1 MLPDSFFARL
11 SQDLKRVAAMRAASR
26 RQHAGS
32 SEQNARAPQKKTAD
46 RAGKP
51 EV

>member
-11 SQDLKRVAAMRAASR
+11 SQDLKRALRQCAASR

-32 SEQNARAPQKKTAD
+32 SEQNARTPRKKTAD